1 MDKKAVRV
9 LADLQCDWEGLS
21 PIYRLYVNDEL
32 FVERT
37 WIWDSGTYLEES
49 VPITAE
55 PGQYTLRWELV
66 PPNLAKLTVENIR
79 VNFGP
84 GYYTNDKLYIQDEN
98 L

>member
-32 FVERT
+32 FTERT
-37 WIWDSGTYLEES
+37 WIWDSNTYLEES

-55 PGQYTLRWELV
+55 PGQYILRWELV
-66 PPNLAKLTVENIR
+66 PPNLATLTVDNIR
-79 VNFGP
+79 IDFGP
-84 GYYTNDKLYIQDEN
+84 AYYEHGKLYIQDEN
-98 L
+98 N